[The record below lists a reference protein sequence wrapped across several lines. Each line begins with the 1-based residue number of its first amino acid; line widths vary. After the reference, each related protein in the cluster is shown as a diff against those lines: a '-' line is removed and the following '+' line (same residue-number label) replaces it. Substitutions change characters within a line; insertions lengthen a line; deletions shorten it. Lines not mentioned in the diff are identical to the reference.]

1 MPRNGE
7 RGFTLI
13 ELLVVILIIGILAAI
28 ALPLFLNQR
37 AKAQDADAKS
47 SAAVASR
54 SIEIYHQEHDTF
66 AGADATALGD
76 IEPSLRQARNLTVSD
91 ADATSYT
98 IEVDSRSGDGPFRI
112 ERTATSTTRTCD
124 HPGDGGCPND
134 GSW

>member
-28 ALPLFLNQR
+28 ALPVFLNQR
-37 AKAQDADAKS
+37 AKAQDSDAKS

-54 SIEIYHQEHDTF
+54 AIEIFHQEHETF
-66 AGADATALGD
+66 AGADATALAA
-76 IEPSLRQARNLTVSD
+76 IEPSLLQARNLTITGGSPTD
-91 ADATSYT
+91 YT

-112 ERTATSTTRTCD
+112 VRTATNTTRSCD
-124 HPGDGGCPND
+124 HPGDGGCPQD
-134 GSW
+134 GTW